1 VLLRLHTC
9 PCDVRLRPGPSSCYT
24 TNSCYATETLCTPS
38 PPPSLQIQALGFNV
52 LYSDL
57 DVMWLR
63 DPLPYVTAFPD
74 ADFLISLDTVGTDG
88 SRNPVD
94 SHKVG

>member
-1 VLLRLHTC
+1 
-9 PCDVRLRPGPSSCYT
+9 
-24 TNSCYATETLCTPS
+24 
-38 PPPSLQIQALGFNV
+38 V